1 MAPPARLDL
10 RRLARDAAAVP
21 GSRREVRAPGG
32 RPATGLMQAVR
43 ANLDALLAMQAGGLT
58 WDAVAAG
65 LTAQGFTTANGQ
77 PITGRNLTGVI
88 SSLRR
93 QAAARAAR
101 AAVRAARPDR
111 REPAASPSD
120 RPNPAASSSR
130 LAPEL
135 SRDPP
140 GPASQREAPAPAG
153 SETPLG
159 EAEIRR
165 LQAERHSHLF
175 RKD

>member
-1 MAPPARLDL
+1 M
-10 RRLARDAAAVP
+10 
-21 GSRREVRAPGG
+21 RAPGG

-43 ANLDALLAMQAGGLT
+43 ANLDALLALQAGGLT

-65 LTAQGFTTANGQ
+65 LTAQGFTTANGK

-88 SSLRR
+88 SSVRR
-93 QAAARAAR
+93 QAAAREAR
-101 AAVRAARPDR
+101 AAARAARPDR
-111 REPAASPSD
+111 PEPPRALND
-120 RPNPAASSSR
+120 RPSPTAPSSR

-153 SETPLG
+153 PEIPLS
-159 EAEIRR
+159 EAEIHR